1 MLQELVNYHRVRL
14 AWGLGPL
21 KIKRRQGTLDIW
33 AEYFDIESNRTPEA
47 FLGGGKGQSA
57 RKQALQHV
65 QHVKSFLQ
73 SLKSRCSQKTGCF
86 VDPKKCNFNVEQ
98 QKINTTFFEEK

>member
-33 AEYFDIESNRTPEA
+33 AEYFDIESNRTRQA
-47 FLGGGKGQSA
+47 FLGHGTGRSA
-57 RKQALQHV
+57 WKQALQRI
-65 QHVKSFLQ
+65 QHVKSFL
-73 SLKSRCSQKTGCF
+73 
-86 VDPKKCNFNVEQ
+86 
-98 QKINTTFFEEK
+98 